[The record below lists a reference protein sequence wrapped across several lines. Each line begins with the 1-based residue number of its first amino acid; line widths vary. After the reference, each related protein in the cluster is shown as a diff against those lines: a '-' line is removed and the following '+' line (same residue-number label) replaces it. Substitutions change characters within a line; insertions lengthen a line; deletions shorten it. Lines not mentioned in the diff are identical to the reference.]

1 MISVKISPFL
11 AFYAGFWFKKLCG
24 LRINCIRRE
33 KTQMNR
39 LSVIMANKKSEALKG
54 SGFFLSESEKRKKGS
69 VWMLQSGHF
78 LLLILVAF
86 LIW

>member
-1 MISVKISPFL
+1 MKISPLL
-11 AFYAGFWFKKLCG
+11 AFYAGFWFKKLCE

-54 SGFFLSESEKRKKGS
+54 SGFLSESEKRKKGS

-78 LLLILVAF
+78 FAPFPSVF
-86 LIW
+86 LPSSTA

>member
-1 MISVKISPFL
+1 
-11 AFYAGFWFKKLCG
+11 
-24 LRINCIRRE
+24 
-33 KTQMNR
+33 MNR

-78 LLLILVAF
+78 FAPYTCCVLNMVKWRKFGTI
-86 LIW
+86 INNIY